1 MDTTIWRAC
10 AEITRLISSYPL
22 LDDTYEQVAVVV
34 KTVLEFDALTIRL
47 VDSVEQT
54 SRIEFATGAALP
66 SDRTQAPVSMVD
78 SIDNEILISKN
89 GSLIGEENR
98 QSYFSSYQDAS
109 DLCTTG
115 LRSWLTVP
123 LCWQDRAIGLLSIM
137 SKHDE
142 AYDDNDLDTLG
153 QVGGFISGA
162 LANLELQRQVDR
174 ETETRTMV
182 SELDRSMKSCVR
194 ISEVYPSFADS
205 LKRWISFDRLT
216 ISACHPSRGT
226 VTKSYVHG
234 TGVPGW
240 HAGRNYPPGPLTEMA
255 IRAGHGVIRDRGEI
269 YPDDSA
275 SPYEDK
281 ATRTGLLSALA
292 VPLVVHNRT
301 VGTLCLRANKPHA
314 FNSRDIELA
323 ESAGVLI
330 AGTILSFQYQSS
342 QGEQTRE
349 TEIIDKFFNYIAS
362 AESMYGIIDR
372 SFKTLTELLQID
384 RMVLGLITPGAT
396 PPLQLYARGAEVRGD
411 SVAGRLAFSAKDAD
425 RWVRDGYLS
434 AFYGQ
439 ITDVPQLDDDH
450 SQRLVDAGLKSWMH
464 VPLAT
469 DQLLGY
475 LAVQSRSSA
484 GYSDRHQVKLD
495 RIAYLLAQVLQTIT
509 LSGSHIERSPAANDD
524 LGDPIGDAGIESI
537 GRVSRHRLSA
547 PIDLLLINGDPL
559 YIAGLSAIINRSNI
573 NLVGVTNWTDAH
585 AEITAMSPDAAMVY
599 TNGDYAG
606 LSFMRSQLY
615 DDLMPPLLVIL
626 KDEKSDE
633 ALRYIELGASEIIS
647 LNAPA
652 HRIIGAIERMVNGH
666 REPVFASPSGR
677 RAVSLAVNGRV
688 GDLGK
693 ITARDQKIITGLA
706 SGQTNSEIA
715 IELNLAAGTVG
726 NRLAELYAILEVPDR
741 SAAVYKSMHLG
752 IIK

>member
-1 MDTTIWRAC
+1 MTWRAC

-22 LDDTYEQVAVVV
+22 RDDTYEQVAGIV

-54 SRIEFATGAALP
+54 RRIEFATGAALP
-66 SDRTQAPVSMVD
+66 SDWTQTPVSLVD
-78 SIDNEILISKN
+78 SIDNEILIPKN
-89 GSLIGEENR
+89 GLRIGEENR
-98 QSYFSSYQDAS
+98 QSYSSSYQEAS

-115 LRSWLTVP
+115 FRSWLTVP
-123 LCWQDRAIGLLSIM
+123 LHWQDRDIGLLSVL

-153 QVGGFISGA
+153 QVGGIISGA
-162 LANLELQRQVDR
+162 LVNLELQRQVDR

-182 SELDRSMKSCVR
+182 SELDHSMRSCVR
-194 ISEVYPSFADS
+194 ISEVYPLFADR
-205 LKRWISFDRLT
+205 LKRWIPFDRLT

-255 IRAGHGVIRDRGEI
+255 IRVGHGVIRDRGEI
-269 YPDDSA
+269 YPDESA

-281 ATRTGLLSALA
+281 ATSTGLLSALA

-314 FNSRDIELA
+314 FNSRDMELA
-323 ESAGVLI
+323 ESASVLI
-330 AGTILSFQYQSS
+330 AGSILSFQYQSS
-342 QGEQTRE
+342 LGEQTHE
-349 TEIIDKFFNYIAS
+349 TETLDKFFSDIAS
-362 AESMYGIIDR
+362 AKSMDGILDC
-372 SFKTLTELLQID
+372 SFETLTEFLQID

-396 PPLQLYARGAEVRGD
+396 PPLQLYARGAEVPGD
-411 SVAGRLAFSAKDAD
+411 SVAGMLAFSAQDAD

-439 ITDVPQLDDDH
+439 VTDVPQLDDDH
-450 SQRLVDAGLKSWMH
+450 SQRLVDAGLTSWMH

-495 RIAYLLAQVLQTIT
+495 RIAYLLAQVLQTVT
-509 LSGSHIERSPAANDD
+509 LPSSHTERSPAASDD
-524 LGDPIGDAGIESI
+524 LGDQIGDAGIDSI
-537 GRVSRHRLSA
+537 GVSSRHGLSA

-559 YIAGLSAIINRSNI
+559 YLAGLSAIINRSNI

-585 AEITAMSPDAAMVY
+585 AEITAMSPDAVMVY
-599 TNGDYAG
+599 TNGDDAG
-606 LSFMRSQLY
+606 LSFMRRELY
-615 DDLMPPLLVIL
+615 GDLMPPLLVIL
-626 KDEKSDE
+626 KDDKSDE
-633 ALRYIELGASEIIS
+633 ALRYLESGVSEIIS

-666 REPVFASPSGR
+666 RELDFAISSRQQSVP
-677 RAVSLAVNGRV
+677 LAVNGQI
-688 GDLGK
+688 GDLER
-693 ITARDQKIITGLA
+693 ITGRDRVIITGLA

-715 IELNLAAGTVG
+715 SELNLAAGTIG

-741 SAAVYKSMHLG
+741 SAAVYKSMRLG